1 MIQGKSVLAIITAR
15 GGSKGVPRKNI
26 RLVGGKPLIAYS
38 VEAARAASCV
48 DRVILSTD
56 DVEIAETAA
65 RFGCEVPFMRSPEL
79 ATDEAASVDVVLDA
93 LARCPGY
100 DYFVLLQP
108 TSPLRTAA
116 DIDACATACLS
127 AKAPVC
133 VSVNEVTKSPFWMYR
148 IDHGQ
153 MLSAILP
160 RSSAA
165 RRQDLEKIYG
175 LNGAVYFANCTFFAE
190 SKNFLGPSTIAYV
203 MPPERSIDLDT
214 LADFKYLEFVIG
226 ETPNV
231 SIP

>member
-15 GGSKGVPRKNI
+15 GGSKGVTRKNV

-56 DVEIAETAA
+56 DAEIAETAA
-65 RFGCEVPFMRSPEL
+65 RYGCEVPFMRSPEL

-93 LARCPGY
+93 LVRCPGY

-116 DIDACATACLS
+116 DIDACASACLS
-127 AKAPVC
+127 AEAPVC
-133 VSVNEVTKSPFWMYR
+133 VSVHEVSESPFWMYR
-148 IDHGQ
+148 IDHDQ
-153 MLSAILP
+153 TLSPVLP
-160 RSSAA
+160 KNAA
-165 RRQDLEKIYG
+165 TRRQDLEKIYG
-175 LNGAVYFANCTFFAE
+175 LNGAVYFANCTFFAKN
-190 SKNFLGPSTIAYV
+190 KNFLGSSTVAHI
-203 MPPERSIDLDT
+203 MPPERSVDLDT
-214 LADFKYLEFVIG
+214 LTDFKYLEFLIG
-226 ETPNV
+226 ENQNV